1 MTTPQ
6 PQTNA
11 ASASMLAPVQAATSR
26 LRKHRTNSATIAPR
40 LVSLKDAA
48 GSRRRGGGLVAV
60 RAGGRV
66 RAAAPVPI
74 PALVSASAS
83 ARVGVRV

>member
-11 ASASMLAPVQAATSR
+11 APASTLQPVQAATSR

-48 GSRRRGGGLVAV
+48 GSRRRRGGRVAVRAAGRRGVAPVPIPVPV

-66 RAAAPVPI
+66 
-74 PALVSASAS
+74 
-83 ARVGVRV
+83 